1 MTPRTRSF
9 TDFDRP
15 YRRGVVLGLSLAE
28 LFLILLFLLLL
39 ATIGYSAIVE
49 EEVDQL
55 RAANSML
62 EKTKQALNKARA
74 TNDQLAG
81 EKADAMAKVGGAE
94 AERDALRNKL
104 TTLES
109 QVGGAEAERDALR
122 DKLKAADEA
131 LGNVIK
137 AEDIQDLI
145 VGLQE
150 RIDELEAQVDQ
161 LTPAAEL
168 GDEVREAARE
178 AGVNSSDVPK
188 IVADAAQAQSAI
200 EGLKSQ
206 LADLEKERDALRD
219 KLAAL
224 AEVKGQYA
232 PCWYAKDTQPNGEPR
247 ERPLYIF
254 DVRIDDDSVFVKDIP
269 APTPEY
275 ASQKPTLPFNRG
287 ALNKSLS
294 FGKFLKGF
302 QLLKDAAD
310 NKEVQVYPC
319 KFYVKVWVATT
330 SQESYRRALE
340 NVVEN
345 VFFTYPVKD
354 EPWPY

>member
-1 MTPRTRSF
+1 MTPRTRSL

-39 ATIGYSAIVE
+39 ATIGYSAIVG
-49 EEVDQL
+49 EEVDRL
-55 RAANSML
+55 RAANSTL
-62 EKTKQALNKARA
+62 EETKQALNKARA

-81 EKADAMAKVGGAE
+81 EKADAVAKAE
-94 AERDALRNKL
+94 VAEKARNAL
-104 TTLES
+104 
-109 QVGGAEAERDALR
+109 
-122 DKLKAADEA
+122 ADELA
-131 LGNVIK
+131 AAKEVLRNVIK
-137 AEDIQDLI
+137 PEDPQKLI

-150 RIDELEAQVDQ
+150 RDKLKAQVDQ

-178 AGVNSSDVPK
+178 AGVNPSDVPK

-200 EGLKSQ
+200 EGLKSR
-206 LADLEKERDALRD
+206 LRDAEKGRDALRD
-219 KLAAL
+219 KLAGL
-224 AEVKGQYA
+224 AEAKGQYA
-232 PCWYAKDTQPNGEPR
+232 PCWYAKDTGPNGEPR
-247 ERPLYIF
+247 ERALYIF

-275 ASQKPTLPFNRG
+275 ASQKPTLPIDRG

-294 FGKFLKGF
+294 FGKFLKSF
-302 QLLKDAAD
+302 QPLKDAAD

-345 VFFTYPVKD
+345 VFFTYAVKD
-354 EPWPY
+354 EAWPH